1 MPTAIRGTRNAA
13 APPGLDVNRPP
24 LASGFVLE
32 MFWTHRRFSN
42 AAENPKWNEN
52 ALPESCARF
61 GRLHTSHGRQG
72 KSAAFGRAHVVGGDE
87 VLRGSENDQ
96 AVAPFQIV
104 KEISAARAVGQG
116 KFAVKPS

>member
-1 MPTAIRGTRNAA
+1 
-13 APPGLDVNRPP
+13 
-24 LASGFVLE
+24 
-32 MFWTHRRFSN
+32 
-42 AAENPKWNEN
+42 
-52 ALPESCARF
+52 
-61 GRLHTSHGRQG
+61 
-72 KSAAFGRAHVVGGDE
+72 VVGGDE

>member
-1 MPTAIRGTRNAA
+1 MGDCEEK
-13 APPGLDVNRPP
+13 G
-24 LASGFVLE
+24 
-32 MFWTHRRFSN
+32 
-42 AAENPKWNEN
+42 
-52 ALPESCARF
+52 ARSDEQ
-61 GRLHTSHGRQG
+61 TSHGRQG

>member
-1 MPTAIRGTRNAA
+1 MAEVRRVEEKRRNE
-13 APPGLDVNRPP
+13 L
-24 LASGFVLE
+24 
-32 MFWTHRRFSN
+32 T
-42 AAENPKWNEN
+42 
-52 ALPESCARF
+52 LPAR
-61 GRLHTSHGRQG
+61 LGRQG

-104 KEISAARAVGQG
+104 KEISAARAVGLG